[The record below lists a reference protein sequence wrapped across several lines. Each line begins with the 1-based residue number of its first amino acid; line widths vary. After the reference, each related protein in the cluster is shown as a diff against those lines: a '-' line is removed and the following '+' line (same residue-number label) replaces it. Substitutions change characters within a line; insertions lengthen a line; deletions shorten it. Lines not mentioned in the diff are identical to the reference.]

1 MKKKT
6 YIKLETR
13 VISISSS
20 NILAGSG
27 GGVEKNDNVTTED
40 QYSKENTEKGLWD
53 E

>member
-6 YIKLETR
+6 YTKLETR

-20 NILAGSG
+20 NILAGSDQNINPDDD
-27 GGVEKNDNVTTED
+27 KTTED

>member
-1 MKKKT
+1 MKKKA

-20 NILAGSG
+20 NILAGSDTNI
-27 GGVEKNDNVTTED
+27 KTDDVTTED
-40 QYSKENTEKGLWD
+40 QYSKENKDNGLWN